1 MMQGKMNTMQAKQN
15 EQVESSVR
23 AEQVKED
30 HVLSVFQSIAGKYD
44 LMNDV
49 LSFRRHKAWRKFTMR
64 KMALRNGQTALDLCC
79 GTCDWTI
86 ALAEASAT
94 GKVTGLDF
102 SPNMLSVGREKV
114 ARAGLADQIT
124 LVEGNAMDLPFADN
138 TFDYVTIGFGIRNVP
153 DIVRVLREMQRV
165 VKPGGQV
172 VCLELSKPMRQPF
185 KGVYFF
191 YFERLLPL
199 VAKVFARRYEQYQW
213 LPESLKIFPNLTE
226 LESMFREVGL
236 TEVRAYPFT
245 LGIAAL
251 HMGTKGKEEARHA

>member
-1 MMQGKMNTMQAKQN
+1 MNTMQAKQN
-15 EQVESSVR
+15 EQVESSTR
-23 AEQVKED
+23 AEQVQED

-64 KMALRNGQTALDLCC
+64 KMAMQRGQTALDLCC

-86 ALAEASAT
+86 ALAEASGT

-102 SPNMLSVGREKV
+102 SPNMLAVGQEKV
-114 ARAGLADQIT
+114 TSAGLAEQVT
-124 LVEGNAMDLPFADN
+124 LLEGNAMDLPFADN

-153 DIVRVLREMQRV
+153 DIIQVLREMERV

-172 VCLELSKPMRQPF
+172 VCLELSKPMKQPF
-185 KGVYFF
+185 KSIYFF

-199 VAKVFARRYEQYQW
+199 VAKVFAKRYEQYKW
-213 LPESLKIFPNLTE
+213 LPDSLKIFPNFDE
-226 LESMFREVGL
+226 FAGMFREVGL
-236 TEVRAYPFT
+236 TAVRAYPLT